1 MADTGAPSGAP
12 GARQPQGSLEQ
23 QDHEHSP
30 PQSGDILSER
40 GAEDSAPER
49 SQEEDTQFRES
60 EASPVQLTRTSPEPS
75 LGSSNETF
83 PNPLPS
89 SPLRNSSLI
98 TDVVSE
104 VPLTS
109 STPATSKSQES
120 RSQEID
126 ESQPKKNETE
136 NVVVKHR
143 HQGVLSIMREKA
155 RLRQKQV
162 TIERKA
168 SKSEEDRQTEEEH
181 AIASQQSRL
190 QSSTPPSIESLVNV
204 SSSQPTPTLIL
215 TPQPSFQNDVT
226 TPEPDGPNKL
236 KDPLTNVSLD
246 KVRLKGPSLEAHDGD
261 EKEEVGIEEVN
272 ESESESTKELPG
284 EVLGLADQEEEN
296 LDYGD
301 EKSDVVIGDSAVL
314 KTKGEKEMGL
324 KFENGEREGRTDDG
338 LDSDEQGLMGF
349 LLKSR
354 LAPSSLNSDS
364 QPLGSER
371 SDSEGLEGDKV
382 TDRVKDDLLLP
393 PQLVGS
399 VPVSPTDEEGATKA
413 KSDPPTH
420 PNNVTTTTSNTSST
434 STASS
439 IGSLSLSDL
448 SSSSS
453 PGEDISPGSS
463 SSITQ
468 VESFHT
474 PGVSANSTPSLSGLP
489 KESVREGAEKSRALG
504 DEDALV
510 DEGGVI
516 KEEQEPLEGENELAN
531 LPESEKNSSVLQS
544 QDSILLRRLTD
555 RPADEQGV
563 TEAVNPADL
572 QNGGQDDISD
582 IWDHEIESQH
592 ADDIPSDTFDESDYL
607 DYADYD
613 DQLDE
618 EDSVGLELEEGSA
631 GPAFEYQEFVSLD
644 PPGIFSIPYNFT
656 GLQMRELT
664 EPPRVWNAR
673 EAFMEQVG
681 LKLYMFVP
689 AAVCGV
695 ILGIIIWVC
704 FMFCLRAYGRIRQYF
719 FGPTGKAK
727 EVEDLELKSPVDQ
740 RFSPSSWAPA
750 SKAQAAT
757 FDKKK
762 VSEFNKS
769 VVELVHQG
777 RVYSHGDNQQGASG
791 STTETPSFQSS
802 PKSFSSGIGVS
813 EKENFSDKEE
823 EEDDDVTV
831 EYGNPVNEGGPI

>member
-12 GARQPQGSLEQ
+12 GAHQPQGSLEQ

-40 GAEDSAPER
+40 GAEDDAPGR
-49 SQEEDTQFRES
+49 SQEEDTEFRES
-60 EASPVQLTRTSPEPS
+60 EASPVQLTRTSQEPS
-75 LGSSNETF
+75 LGSSNETL

-109 STPATSKSQES
+109 TTPATSKSQES

-190 QSSTPPSIESLVNV
+190 QSSTPPSIESPVNV
-204 SSSQPTPTLIL
+204 SSSQPTPTLIF

-226 TPEPDGPNKL
+226 TPEPDGPNKF

-246 KVRLKGPSLEAHDGD
+246 EVRLKGPSLKALDGD

-272 ESESESTKELPG
+272 EAESESRKGLPV
-284 EVLGLADQEEEN
+284 EVLDLVDHREEEN
-296 LDYGD
+296 IGDENGD
-301 EKSDVVIGDSAVL
+301 EKSDDVIGDSAVL

-324 KFENGEREGRTDDG
+324 LENGEREGRTDG

-399 VPVSPTDEEGATKA
+399 VAVSPTDEEGATKA

-439 IGSLSLSDL
+439 LGSLSLSGP
-448 SSSSS
+448 SSISSL
-453 PGEDISPGSS
+453 GEEINPGSS

-474 PGVSANSTPSLSGLP
+474 PGVSANSTPSPSG
-489 KESVREGAEKSRALG
+489 
-504 DEDALV
+504 
-510 DEGGVI
+510 
-516 KEEQEPLEGENELAN
+516 
-531 LPESEKNSSVLQS
+531 
-544 QDSILLRRLTD
+544 
-555 RPADEQGV
+555 
-563 TEAVNPADL
+563 DL
-572 QNGGQDDISD
+572 I
-582 IWDHEIESQH
+582 
-592 ADDIPSDTFDESDYL
+592 
-607 DYADYD
+607 
-613 DQLDE
+613 
-618 EDSVGLELEEGSA
+618 
-631 GPAFEYQEFVSLD
+631 
-644 PPGIFSIPYNFT
+644 NF
-656 GLQMRELT
+656 
-664 EPPRVWNAR
+664 
-673 EAFMEQVG
+673 
-681 LKLYMFVP
+681 
-689 AAVCGV
+689 
-695 ILGIIIWVC
+695 
-704 FMFCLRAYGRIRQYF
+704 
-719 FGPTGKAK
+719 
-727 EVEDLELKSPVDQ
+727 
-740 RFSPSSWAPA
+740 
-750 SKAQAAT
+750 
-757 FDKKK
+757 
-762 VSEFNKS
+762 
-769 VVELVHQG
+769 
-777 RVYSHGDNQQGASG
+777 
-791 STTETPSFQSS
+791 
-802 PKSFSSGIGVS
+802 
-813 EKENFSDKEE
+813 
-823 EEDDDVTV
+823 
-831 EYGNPVNEGGPI
+831 

>member
-40 GAEDSAPER
+40 GAEDDAPGR
-49 SQEEDTQFRES
+49 SQEEDTEFRES
-60 EASPVQLTRTSPEPS
+60 EASPVQLTRTSQEPS
-75 LGSSNETF
+75 LGSSNETL
-83 PNPLPS
+83 PNSLPS

-126 ESQPKKNETE
+126 ESQPEKNETE

-204 SSSQPTPTLIL
+204 SSSKPTPTLIF

-226 TPEPDGPNKL
+226 APEPDGPNKF

-246 KVRLKGPSLEAHDGD
+246 EVRLKGPSLEALDGD

-272 ESESESTKELPG
+272 EAESESRKGLPV
-284 EVLGLADQEEEN
+284 EVLDLVDHREEEN
-296 LDYGD
+296 IGD
-301 EKSDVVIGDSAVL
+301 EKSDDVIGDSAVL

-324 KFENGEREGRTDDG
+324 LENGEREGRTDG
-338 LDSDEQGLMGF
+338 LDSDEQSLMSF

-354 LAPSSLNSDS
+354 LAPSSLNGDS

-439 IGSLSLSDL
+439 LGSLSLSDL

-474 PGVSANSTPSLSGLP
+474 PGVSANSTHSLSG
-489 KESVREGAEKSRALG
+489 
-504 DEDALV
+504 
-510 DEGGVI
+510 
-516 KEEQEPLEGENELAN
+516 
-531 LPESEKNSSVLQS
+531 
-544 QDSILLRRLTD
+544 
-555 RPADEQGV
+555 
-563 TEAVNPADL
+563 DL
-572 QNGGQDDISD
+572 I
-582 IWDHEIESQH
+582 
-592 ADDIPSDTFDESDYL
+592 
-607 DYADYD
+607 
-613 DQLDE
+613 
-618 EDSVGLELEEGSA
+618 
-631 GPAFEYQEFVSLD
+631 
-644 PPGIFSIPYNFT
+644 NF
-656 GLQMRELT
+656 
-664 EPPRVWNAR
+664 
-673 EAFMEQVG
+673 
-681 LKLYMFVP
+681 
-689 AAVCGV
+689 
-695 ILGIIIWVC
+695 
-704 FMFCLRAYGRIRQYF
+704 
-719 FGPTGKAK
+719 
-727 EVEDLELKSPVDQ
+727 
-740 RFSPSSWAPA
+740 
-750 SKAQAAT
+750 
-757 FDKKK
+757 
-762 VSEFNKS
+762 
-769 VVELVHQG
+769 
-777 RVYSHGDNQQGASG
+777 
-791 STTETPSFQSS
+791 
-802 PKSFSSGIGVS
+802 
-813 EKENFSDKEE
+813 
-823 EEDDDVTV
+823 
-831 EYGNPVNEGGPI
+831 

>member
-12 GARQPQGSLEQ
+12 GAHQPQGSHEQ

-40 GAEDSAPER
+40 GAEDGAPER

-75 LGSSNETF
+75 LGSSNETL

-104 VPLTS
+104 APLTS
-109 STPATSKSQES
+109 STPATSESQES
-120 RSQEID
+120 RDEID

-190 QSSTPPSIESLVNV
+190 QSSTPPSIESPVNV
-204 SSSQPTPTLIL
+204 SSSQPTPKLIT

-226 TPEPDGPNKL
+226 TPEPDGPNKF
-236 KDPLTNVSLD
+236 KDPLTNASLD
-246 KVRLKGPSLEAHDGD
+246 EVRLKGPSLKAPDGD
-261 EKEEVGIEEVN
+261 EKEVGIEEVN
-272 ESESESTKELPG
+272 EAESESTKELPG
-284 EVLGLADQEEEN
+284 EVLDLVDHHEEEN

-301 EKSDVVIGDSAVL
+301 EKSDAVIGDSAVL
-314 KTKGEKEMGL
+314 KTKGEMEIGL
-324 KFENGEREGRTDDG
+324 HVENGEREGRTDDG

-364 QPLGSER
+364 QLLGSER

-399 VPVSPTDEEGATKA
+399 VAVSPTDEEGATKA

-420 PNNVTTTTSNTSST
+420 PNNVTTTPSNTSST

-439 IGSLSLSDL
+439 LGSLSLSDL

-474 PGVSANSTPSLSGLP
+474 PGVSVNSTPSLSG
-489 KESVREGAEKSRALG
+489 
-504 DEDALV
+504 
-510 DEGGVI
+510 
-516 KEEQEPLEGENELAN
+516 
-531 LPESEKNSSVLQS
+531 
-544 QDSILLRRLTD
+544 
-555 RPADEQGV
+555 
-563 TEAVNPADL
+563 DL
-572 QNGGQDDISD
+572 I
-582 IWDHEIESQH
+582 
-592 ADDIPSDTFDESDYL
+592 
-607 DYADYD
+607 
-613 DQLDE
+613 
-618 EDSVGLELEEGSA
+618 
-631 GPAFEYQEFVSLD
+631 
-644 PPGIFSIPYNFT
+644 NF
-656 GLQMRELT
+656 
-664 EPPRVWNAR
+664 
-673 EAFMEQVG
+673 
-681 LKLYMFVP
+681 
-689 AAVCGV
+689 
-695 ILGIIIWVC
+695 
-704 FMFCLRAYGRIRQYF
+704 
-719 FGPTGKAK
+719 
-727 EVEDLELKSPVDQ
+727 
-740 RFSPSSWAPA
+740 
-750 SKAQAAT
+750 
-757 FDKKK
+757 
-762 VSEFNKS
+762 
-769 VVELVHQG
+769 
-777 RVYSHGDNQQGASG
+777 
-791 STTETPSFQSS
+791 
-802 PKSFSSGIGVS
+802 
-813 EKENFSDKEE
+813 
-823 EEDDDVTV
+823 
-831 EYGNPVNEGGPI
+831 